1 MDVSSI
7 ASAAVGMTTANTNMK
22 LQVALL
28 KQVMDMQAQSAA
40 ILMDA
45 ATSSSNLPA
54 HLGQNINTTA

>member
-28 KQVMDMQAQSAA
+28 KQVMDMQAQSTA